1 MNDRSADER
10 KRFFLLDTPTSRILI
25 KTIASCHK
33 ITGLRRQK
41 KTTYIASDSILA
53 VGGTPRNVHAV
64 SDDEGKRFL
73 PRWRSRG

>member
-1 MNDRSADER
+1 MNTTTSKHFTDDRISANER
-10 KRFFLLDTPTSRILI
+10 KSFFLLDTPTSRIVI

-41 KTTYIASDSILA
+41 KTACIASDSILA

-64 SDDEGKRFL
+64 STT
-73 PRWRSRG
+73 RG